1 MELKQIVTGFTG
13 TENCT
18 ISPITNGLIN
28 TTYLVED
35 HDSGGKFILQKIN
48 RQVFHFPE
56 IITHNHLM
64 INTMLESGNYPLQLV
79 NLKKTLSGN
88 LIMQDDEGESWRM
101 LGFIEGTKTFFKI
114 PDLKTAYESAKAVGS
129 FLNTVNPEDLP
140 DIQIPIPDFIN
151 FEKRISDYQISLQNA
166 REDLLRNAESEIESM
181 NELHFLPQKWIEM
194 EKEGLLPKRIIH
206 GDPNVRNILFD
217 NHSSPLAVIDLDTVT
232 VSTILYDF
240 GDMARSYTNTLDE
253 DDGNATNNFNS
264 HIYRTVKDGFLL
276 YLKEKL
282 TFEELDNLDY
292 AAQVVIYIQAVRF
305 LTDYLNGS
313 TYYSTKYAEHNLDRT
328 RNQLELLKGLR
339 KYLKDDLQ

>member
-18 ISPITNGLIN
+18 ITPITNGLIN
-28 TTYLVED
+28 TTYLVEN
-35 HDSGGKFILQKIN
+35 HDSEEKFILQKIN

-56 IITHNHLM
+56 IITGNHLL

-79 NLKKTLSGN
+79 KLKETLSGN
-88 LIMQDDEGESWRM
+88 LMMKDDEGESWRM
-101 LGFIEGTKTFFKI
+101 LSFIEDTKTFFKI
-114 PDLKTAYESAKAVGS
+114 PDIETAYESAKAVGS
-129 FLNTVNPEDLP
+129 FLNTVNPSELP
-140 DIQIPIPDFIN
+140 DIKIPIPDFIN

-166 REDLLRNAESEIESM
+166 NADLLSNAEPEIELT
-181 NELHFLPQKWIEM
+181 NELLFLPQKWMEM

-217 NHSSPLAVIDLDTVT
+217 KNSSPLAVIDLDTVT

-253 DDGNATNNFNS
+253 DDGNAADNFNS
-264 HIYRTVKDGFLL
+264 QIYRTVKDGFLL

-282 TFEELDNLDY
+282 TFEELENLDY

-313 TYYSTKYAEHNLDRT
+313 TYYSIKYPEHNLDRT
-328 RNQLELLKGLR
+328 RNQLELLRGLR
-339 KYLKDDLQ
+339 KYLKDD

>member
-18 ISPITNGLIN
+18 MTPITNGLIN

-35 HDSGGKFILQKIN
+35 HDSEEKFILQKIN

-56 IITHNHLM
+56 IVTNNHLL
-64 INTMLESGNYPLQLV
+64 INKMLENGNYPLQLV
-79 NLKKTLSGN
+79 NMKKTLSGN
-88 LIMQDDEGESWRM
+88 LMMKDDEGEPWRM
-101 LGFIEGTKTFFKI
+101 LSFIEDTKTFFKI

-129 FLNTVNPEDLP
+129 FLNTVNPSDLP
-140 DIQIPIPDFIN
+140 DIKIPIPDFIN
-151 FEKRISDYQISLQNA
+151 FEKRISDYQMSLQNA
-166 REDLLRNAESEIESM
+166 NADLLSNAEPEIELT
-181 NELHFLPQKWIEM
+181 NALLFLPQKWIEM

-217 NHSSPLAVIDLDTVT
+217 KNSSPLAVIDLDTVT

-253 DDGNATNNFNS
+253 DNGNAADNFNPQ
-264 HIYRTVKDGFLL
+264 IYRTVKDGFLL

-282 TFEELDNLDY
+282 TFEELENLDY

-313 TYYSTKYAEHNLDRT
+313 TYYSIKYPEHNLDRT
-328 RNQLELLKGLR
+328 RNQLELLRGLR
-339 KYLKDDLQ
+339 KYLKDDL